1 MRMKRTGR
9 SRVSAIT
16 KTPASAP
23 FGPVTTPPMSSL
35 SMVTACCACTE
46 AGATQPT
53 TAIPIAA
60 TPVKRILR
68 IVMPLAVD
76 GPPRELRGSRGRRSS
91 NGIGSIA
98 HGAPANRL
106 HLNAG
111 GENAPIPRLSIQ
123 DLQSQVGGI
132 FETYFAQQHHIIA
145 LISGQTPGHS

>member
-16 KTPASAP
+16 QTPASGP

-35 SMVTACCACTE
+35 SMVTACCACNE

-76 GPPRELRGSRGRRSS
+76 GPRPGL
-91 NGIGSIA
+91 A
-98 HGAPANRL
+98 V
-106 HLNAG
+106 AG
-111 GENAPIPRLSIQ
+111 EGEIL
-123 DLQSQVGGI
+123 
-132 FETYFAQQHHIIA
+132 ETYFAQQRSEEHTSELQSLRHLVCRLLLEKKKQNIIESWLA
-145 LISGQTPGHS
+145 

>member
-16 KTPASAP
+16 QTPASGP

-35 SMVTACCACTE
+35 SMVTACCACNE

-68 IVMPLAVD
+68 ISCPLAVD
-76 GPPRELRGSRGRRSS
+76 GPRR
-91 NGIGSIA
+91 
-98 HGAPANRL
+98 
-106 HLNAG
+106 
-111 GENAPIPRLSIQ
+111 
-123 DLQSQVGGI
+123 D
-132 FETYFAQQHHIIA
+132 HITA
-145 LISGQTPGHS
+145 LISGQTPGQAVKRPGIRLKTLPYGQRPQEHEPLAVPQLDPIVERS

>member
-16 KTPASAP
+16 QPPASGP

-35 SMVTACCACTE
+35 SMVTACCACNE

-76 GPPRELRGSRGRRSS
+76 GPRPGL
-91 NGIGSIA
+91 A
-98 HGAPANRL
+98 V
-106 HLNAG
+106 AG
-111 GENAPIPRLSIQ
+111 E
-123 DLQSQVGGI
+123 GGI
-132 FETYFAQQHHIIA
+132 LETYFAQQHHITA
-145 LISGQTPGHS
+145 LISGQTPGHSIETFPYGRRPQERVGFKTSRTTPTPS